1 MKTIKKTLLAAA
13 IASFFSSGLYAQTPI
28 DLGVVNEDKLIEML
42 VRTGQIPADASDVD
56 KRIALERYLEE
67 KIRSGFKGDA
77 QFGKKALEQR
87 AKILKVIDKQKG
99 PHKARVFALDVGQ
112 KRTDKVLALLIDF
125 PDLPWDDNR
134 LTKEHTEMLYDRY
147 EPSHYQDLLFSDKGY
162 TGPNGE
168 NFISMRQYYESESG
182 NSYSVSGQA
191 AGWYRASKNC
201 GLLRWQL
208 SRYQQ

>member
-125 PDLPWDDNR
+125 P
-134 LTKEHTEMLYDRY
+134 
-147 EPSHYQDLLFSDKGY
+147 
-162 TGPNGE
+162 
-168 NFISMRQYYESESG
+168 ISLGMIT
-182 NSYSVSGQA
+182 A
-191 AGWYRASKNC
+191 
-201 GLLRWQL
+201 
-208 SRYQQ
+208 

>member
-1 MKTIKKTLLAAA
+1 GAM
-13 IASFFSSGLYAQTPI
+13 AQTPI

-99 PHKARVFALDVGQ
+99 PHKAR
-112 KRTDKVLALLIDF
+112 
-125 PDLPWDDNR
+125 
-134 LTKEHTEMLYDRY
+134 
-147 EPSHYQDLLFSDKGY
+147 
-162 TGPNGE
+162 
-168 NFISMRQYYESESG
+168 
-182 NSYSVSGQA
+182 
-191 AGWYRASKNC
+191 
-201 GLLRWQL
+201 
-208 SRYQQ
+208 

>member
-1 MKTIKKTLLAAA
+1 
-13 IASFFSSGLYAQTPI
+13 
-28 DLGVVNEDKLIEML
+28 ML

-125 PDLPWDDNR
+125 P
-134 LTKEHTEMLYDRY
+134 
-147 EPSHYQDLLFSDKGY
+147 
-162 TGPNGE
+162 
-168 NFISMRQYYESESG
+168 ISLGMIT
-182 NSYSVSGQA
+182 A
-191 AGWYRASKNC
+191 
-201 GLLRWQL
+201 
-208 SRYQQ
+208 

>member
-87 AKILKVIDKQKG
+87 AKILKVIDKQKRPAQG
-99 PHKARVFALDVGQ
+99 ACFCFRCWSKAHGQ
-112 KRTDKVLALLIDF
+112 SARAIDRF
-125 PDLPWDDNR
+125 PRSPL
-134 LTKEHTEMLYDRY
+134 
-147 EPSHYQDLLFSDKGY
+147 G
-162 TGPNGE
+162 
-168 NFISMRQYYESESG
+168 
-182 NSYSVSGQA
+182 
-191 AGWYRASKNC
+191 
-201 GLLRWQL
+201 
-208 SRYQQ
+208 